1 MVSIED
7 AVIARITKANEHFE
21 ILVDPVLA
29 LDFRKGKPVSI
40 DNVLAAREV
49 FKDARKGERA
59 SENELQDAFGTTD
72 RLKIAENIIKNG
84 DIQLTTEQ
92 RRKMADEKRKQI
104 ADMISKQGVDPK
116 TRAPHPPQRILNAM
130 EQAHADIDPF
140 KPAAEQISSVLE
152 KIRPIIPIS
161 IETMEVAVRI
171 PIEFAGKA
179 NSMLRKMFALKKEE
193 WKQDAWICVVEI
205 PAGMQNE
212 LFDKVN
218 SITSGKAEVKILDKG
233 R

>member
-59 SENELQDAFGTTD
+59 SENELQDAFGTTE
-72 RLKIAENIIKNG
+72 RLKIAESIIKNG

-193 WKQDAWICVVEI
+193 WKHPYPQ
-205 PAGMQNE
+205 
-212 LFDKVN
+212 
-218 SITSGKAEVKILDKG
+218 ILEG
-233 R
+233 